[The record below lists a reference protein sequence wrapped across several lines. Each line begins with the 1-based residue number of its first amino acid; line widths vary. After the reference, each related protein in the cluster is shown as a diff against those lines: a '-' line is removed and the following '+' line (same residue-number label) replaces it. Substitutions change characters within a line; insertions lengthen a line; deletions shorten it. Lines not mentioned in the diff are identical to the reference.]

1 MELRELLITK
11 LVILEEHGKL
21 GRTDEL
27 YMQTGR
33 SGRSVLTD
41 GKGARARSK
50 VIARSRTA

>member
-33 SGRSVLTD
+33 SGRSVLAN
-41 GKGARARSK
+41 GKGARSK
-50 VIARSRTA
+50 VMARPRTA